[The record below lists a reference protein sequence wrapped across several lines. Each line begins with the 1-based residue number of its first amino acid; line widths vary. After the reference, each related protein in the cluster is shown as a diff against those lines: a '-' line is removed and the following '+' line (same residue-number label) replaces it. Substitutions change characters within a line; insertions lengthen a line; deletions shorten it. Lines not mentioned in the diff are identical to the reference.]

1 MIAQKQKEIESKK
14 RKLIDSETQQ
24 KEKTK
29 EKYYFEK
36 KLLKTLPKCIELN
49 LIAKEFKKNI
59 SMSVKM
65 ML

>member
-29 EKYYFEK
+29 EKYYF
-36 KLLKTLPKCIELN
+36 
-49 LIAKEFKKNI
+49 
-59 SMSVKM
+59 
-65 ML
+65 